1 MYAVSPMLSVRIRR
15 FLLRL
20 LLLTVLSLAA
30 VVLIA
35 YSLDY
40 VVFRY
45 RIAENKGF
53 GQVTVT
59 SYDAVQQKS
68 GKTVFLFN
76 PPQAQTCVN
85 SLFPR
90 AGYVPCWYLQHHPEQ
105 RTDI

>member
-1 MYAVSPMLSVRIRR
+1 LYAVSPVLSPRIRR

-20 LLLTVLSLAA
+20 LLTALLSLA
-30 VVLIA
+30 VLLLTA
-35 YSLDY
+35 YALDY
-40 VVFRY
+40 AVFRY
-45 RIAENKGF
+45 RVAVNKGF

-68 GKTVFLFN
+68 GKIVFLFN

-90 AGYVPCWYLQHHPEQ
+90 AGYVPCWYLQRHPEQ